1 MRIAN
6 ASGWVKLLVA
16 AEAVDVETAIDDRFS
31 ADPQKNYEHFAG
43 MCDLVTR

>member
-6 ASGWVKLLVA
+6 VSGRVKLLVA
-16 AEAVDVETAIDDRFS
+16 AEAVEVEAASDDRFS

-43 MCDLVTR
+43 LCDLATR